1 MTASRIHLAVSCLF
15 GALGVALWA
24 YATHAGQPSA
34 AIAAQ
39 MLLIHAAAIMALTVA
54 RKSGLLHERAAMFLV
69 SGLAF
74 GVILFAGD
82 LALRAMAGSKLFP
95 MASPL
100 GGILMIASW
109 LGLAITPFL
118 TRRG

>member
-1 MTASRIHLAVSCLF
+1 MTVSRAHLLIACLF
-15 GALGVALWA
+15 GASGVSLWA

-39 MLLIHAAAIMALTVA
+39 MLLIHSAAIVALTAA
-54 RKSGLLHERAAMFLV
+54 RMIGLLHERVAMFLV

-82 LALRAMAGSKLFP
+82 LAMRAIFNSRLFP

-100 GGILMIASW
+100 GGVVMIASW

-118 TRRG
+118 TKRG

>member
-1 MTASRIHLAVSCLF
+1 MTGSQVHLSIACLF

-24 YATHAGQPSA
+24 WATHAGQPSA

-39 MLLIHAAAIMALTVA
+39 MLLIHAAAIIGLTAL
-54 RKSGLLHERAAMFLV
+54 RKSGFLHERIAMFLV

-74 GVILFAGD
+74 GVMLFAGD
-82 LALRAMAGSKLFP
+82 LAMRAIVGSRLFP

-100 GGILMIASW
+100 GGILMMASW
-109 LGLAITPFL
+109 LGLGITPFL
-118 TRRG
+118 AKRG